1 MEGIGKL
8 PRANI
13 EDRFLEWSIEVKIH
27 DYKGK
32 NWIFAVPKT
41 QCLIRPKESKI
52 IQKENKLIISI
63 AKNVNADSWSTLH
76 KVRCIGEKND

>member
-1 MEGIGKL
+1 VGRL

-13 EDRFLEWSIEVKIH
+13 VERFLEWSFEVKIH
-27 DYKGK
+27 DLKGR

-41 QCLIRPKESKI
+41 QCLYRPKESKV
-52 IQKENKLIISI
+52 IQKENKLIIVL
-63 AKNVNADSWSTLH
+63 AKNVSADNWMSLH